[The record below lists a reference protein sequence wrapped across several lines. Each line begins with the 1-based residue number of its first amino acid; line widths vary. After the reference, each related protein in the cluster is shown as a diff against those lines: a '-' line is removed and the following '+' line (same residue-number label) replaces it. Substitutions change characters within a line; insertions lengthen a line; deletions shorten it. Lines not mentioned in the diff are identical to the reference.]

1 MGMTAPHTL
10 VYFTLCVR
18 LPFFKCSHRNARHYL
33 KEALFMARPKKEA
46 EQKFEKLI
54 MLRLTDTQY
63 EIVCEYARMMG
74 LPPAVYARQ
83 VITEGRHPINC
94 NIVRDDETIDSSPRS
109 YPESAITS
117 IRSRAFFIKAVYL
130 HPELKQ
136 SFAVQSD
143 KFTI

>member
-1 MGMTAPHTL
+1 
-10 VYFTLCVR
+10 
-18 LPFFKCSHRNARHYL
+18 
-33 KEALFMARPKKEA
+33 MARPKKEA